1 MKNELAIK
9 LGDYEIVA
17 EIDNRNGPTIPPE
30 LVVYLRDANGCITQD
45 ICLVRPH
52 YEFVERKRDFEIDNG
67 FVDCMVWSDSDD
79 SDYFEKHVIAVYEE
93 EE

>member
-1 MKNELAIK
+1 MNNELAIQ

-17 EIDNRNGPTIPPE
+17 EIDDRNGPAIPPE
-30 LVVYLRDANGCITQD
+30 LVVYLRYANGCITQD

-52 YEFVERKRDFEIDNG
+52 YEFVERKRDCEIDNG

-79 SDYFEKHVIAVYEE
+79 SDYFEKRVIAVYEE